1 MAKGNFTK
9 EAITRQVLN
18 FFNENSTKPFNYKQV
33 SAALGLKKSV
43 MKERVVD
50 AMFDLEAA
58 GKIQRIS
65 AGKYKANMRR
75 QTVTGVLDRESVAKK
90 TYLIPDDGGERVW
103 IAERS
108 MGCALNGDRVEVV
121 LFPRRKGRE
130 QEGEV
135 VNVLERKKTEFVGI
149 LEVKP
154 TFAFLNIDKKLLTHD
169 MFIPLDKLNGGKDGQ
184 RCVGRIVEWVSKE
197 KNPIGEI
204 VTVLG
209 DVGNNDAE
217 MHAILAEFGLPYSY
231 PQEVEDAANEIP
243 DVIDDDEI
251 ARRVDMRDV
260 VTFTI
265 DPRDAK
271 DFDDALSIRKL
282 EAGLWEIG
290 VHIADVTHYVTP
302 DSIIDKEAYK
312 RATSVY
318 LVDRTVPMLPE
329 RLCNNICSLRPNED
343 KLAYS
348 VIFHIDEF
356 AEVKDYKICRTVIN
370 SNRRFTYEE
379 AQAIIESQQLTVNS
393 QQSLNDTGTGEQ
405 YRDELLKLNEL
416 AQILRTK
423 RFAKGAIAFDRV
435 EVRFEID
442 EKGKPL
448 SVYFKEAK
456 ESNMLIE
463 EFMLL
468 ANKTVAAH
476 IGKGLINKPLSPSD
490 SLTSSSS
497 FLQGIMQTSLPS
509 ALASSVGSP
518 NLGEHSSVK
527 LKKKPKTF
535 VYRVHDVP
543 NPDKLENF
551 STFIKRFGYKLKTTG
566 KSEVVSAAINNLL
579 DQVTGK
585 REQNLIETLAIR
597 SMAKATYT
605 TENIGHY
612 GLAFDYYTHF
622 TSPIRRYPDMMVHRL
637 LTRYLFEE
645 GHSVNKNEYE
655 EYCEHSSDME
665 QLAASAERASIKYK
679 QVEYMSERLG
689 QVYDGVISGVTD
701 WGIYV
706 ELNENKC
713 EGMIPVRCLDD
724 DYYEFDEKN
733 YCIVGRYT
741 GKRYQLGDELTVKI
755 AKADLVK
762 KQLDFVL
769 V

>member
-243 DVIDDDEI
+243 DVIDDEEI

-282 EAGLWEIG
+282 ETGLWEIG

-379 AQAIIESQQLTVNS
+379 AQAIIESQQSIVNS
-393 QQSLNDTGTGEQ
+393 QQSVNDTGTGEQ
-405 YRDELLKLNEL
+405 YCDELLKLNEL

-476 IGKGLINKPLSPSD
+476 IGKNAQCTMHNAQSD
-490 SLTSSSS
+490 SNTRRS
-497 FLQGIMQTSLPS
+497 
-509 ALASSVGSP
+509 
-518 NLGEHSSVK
+518 
-527 LKKKPKTF
+527 KKKPKTF

>member
-1 MAKGNFTK
+1 MEIVFASKLYWRK
-9 EAITRQVLN
+9 MTRIEKLNELLDLALVLQ
-18 FFNENSTKPFNYKQV
+18 NSYY
-33 SAALGLKKSV
+33 G
-43 MKERVVD
+43 
-50 AMFDLEAA
+50 
-58 GKIQRIS
+58 
-65 AGKYKANMRR
+65 
-75 QTVTGVLDRESVAKK
+75 K
-90 TYLIPDDGGERVW
+90 TYDELEELYGFPRRRLERLMSVLIEQF
-103 IAERS
+103 
-108 MGCALNGDRVEVV
+108 GDKVEVV
-121 LFPRRKGRE
+121 LFPRRKGKE

-135 VNVLERKKTEFVGI
+135 IEVLERKKTEFVGI

-154 TFAFLNIDKKLLTHD
+154 TFAFLNIDKKQLTHD
-169 MFIPLDKLNGGKDGQ
+169 IFIPLEKLNGGKDGQ
-184 RCVGRIVEWVSKE
+184 RCVGRIVEWASKE

-204 VTVLG
+204 VAVLG

-217 MHAILAEFGLPYSY
+217 MHAILAEFGLPYTY
-231 PQEVEDAANEIP
+231 PQEVENAANEIS
-243 DVIDDDEI
+243 DVIDAEEI
-251 ARRVDMRDV
+251 ARRRDMRDV

-282 EAGLWEIG
+282 ESNLWEVG

-348 VIFHIDEF
+348 VIFQIDEF
-356 AEVKDYKICRTVIN
+356 AEVKGYEICRTVIN

-379 AQAIIESQQLTVNS
+379 AQEIIESQQSKVDG
-393 QQSLNDTGTGEQ
+393 QQSGNNTKTGEQ

-468 ANKTVAAH
+468 ANRTVAAH
-476 IGKGLINKPLSPSD
+476 IGKPKG
-490 SLTSSSS
+490 
-497 FLQGIMQTSLPS
+497 
-509 ALASSVGSP
+509 
-518 NLGEHSSVK
+518 VK
-527 LKKKPKTF
+527 GAKSKPKTF

-566 KSEVVSAAINNLL
+566 KNEAVSAAINNLL
-579 DQVTGK
+579 DQVAGK

-713 EGMIPVRCLDD
+713 EGMIPIRCLDD

-733 YCIVGRYT
+733 YCIVGRHT
-741 GKRYQLGDELTVKI
+741 GKRYQLGDELTVRI
-755 AKADLVK
+755 AKTDLVK
-762 KQLDFVL
+762 KQLDFEL

>member
-243 DVIDDDEI
+243 DVIDDEEI

-490 SLTSSSS
+490 S
-497 FLQGIMQTSLPS
+497 
-509 ALASSVGSP
+509 SP

>member
-50 AMFDLEAA
+50 AIFELEAA

-231 PQEVEDAANEIP
+231 PQEVEDAANEIA
-243 DVIDDDEI
+243 DKIDNEEI
-251 ARRVDMRDV
+251 ARRIDMRDV

-282 EAGLWEIG
+282 ETGLWEVG

-379 AQAIIESQQLTVNS
+379 AQQIIE
-393 QQSLNDTGTGEQ
+393 TGEGDYAQ
-405 YRDELLKLNEL
+405 EMMKLNEL

-456 ESNMLIE
+456 EANKLIE

-468 ANKTVAAH
+468 ANKTVATH
-476 IGKGLINKPLSPSD
+476 IGKPKG
-490 SLTSSSS
+490 
-497 FLQGIMQTSLPS
+497 
-509 ALASSVGSP
+509 
-518 NLGEHSSVK
+518 VK
-527 LKKKPKTF
+527 GAKAKPKTF

-566 KSEVVSAAINNLL
+566 KNQEVSSAINNLL

-637 LTRYLFEE
+637 LTRYLFDE

>member
-75 QTVTGVLDRESVAKK
+75 QTVTGVLDRETVAKK

-121 LFPRRKGRE
+121 LFPRRKGKE

-135 VNVLERKKTEFVGI
+135 VEVLERKKTEFVGI

-184 RCVGRIVEWVSKE
+184 RCVGRIMEWVSKE

-209 DVGNNDAE
+209 DVGDNDAE

-231 PQEVEDAANEIP
+231 PQEVEDAANEIS
-243 DVIDDDEI
+243 DIIDTEEI
-251 ARRVDMRDV
+251 ARRMDMRDV

-282 EAGLWEIG
+282 ETGLWEIG

-302 DSIIDKEAYK
+302 NSIIDKEAYK

-343 KLAYS
+343 KLSYS
-348 VIFHIDEF
+348 VVFHVDEF

-379 AQAIIESQQLTVNS
+379 AQQIIE
-393 QQSLNDTGTGEQ
+393 TGEGDYAQ
-405 YRDELLKLNEL
+405 EVLKLNEL
-416 AQILRTK
+416 AKMLRVK

-476 IGKGLINKPLSPSD
+476 IGK
-490 SLTSSSS
+490 
-497 FLQGIMQTSLPS
+497 
-509 ALASSVGSP
+509 P
-518 NLGEHSSVK
+518 NAVK
-527 LKKKPKTF
+527 GANSKPKTF

-645 GHSVNKNEYE
+645 GHSVNKNEFE

-713 EGMIPVRCLDD
+713 EGMIPIRCLDD

-733 YCIVGRYT
+733 YCIVGRHT

>member
-18 FFNENSTKPFNYKQV
+18 FFNENSTKLFNYKQV

-50 AMFDLEAA
+50 AMFELEAA

-121 LFPRRKGRE
+121 LFPRRKGKE

-135 VNVLERKKTEFVGI
+135 VEVLERKKTEFVGI

-169 MFIPLDKLNGGKDGQ
+169 MFIPLEKLNGGKDGQ
-184 RCVGRIVEWVSKE
+184 RCVGRIVEWASKE

-209 DVGNNDAE
+209 DVGDNDAE

-231 PQEVEDAANEIP
+231 PADVEAAANEIS
-243 DVIDDDEI
+243 DKIEDEEI
-251 ARRVDMRDV
+251 AHRVDMRDV

-282 EAGLWEIG
+282 ESGLWEIG

-343 KLAYS
+343 KLAFS
-348 VIFHIDEF
+348 VVFHVDEF

-379 AQAIIESQQLTVNS
+379 AQEIIE
-393 QQSLNDTGTGEQ
+393 TGEGDYTQ
-405 YRDELLKLNEL
+405 EMLKLNEL
-416 AQILRTK
+416 AKMLRVK

-468 ANKTVAAH
+468 ANKTVAMH
-476 IGKGLINKPLSPSD
+476 IGKPK
-490 SLTSSSS
+490 
-497 FLQGIMQTSLPS
+497 
-509 ALASSVGSP
+509 A
-518 NLGEHSSVK
+518 VK
-527 LKKKPKTF
+527 GAKSKPKTF

-713 EGMIPVRCLDD
+713 EGMIPIRCLDD

-733 YCIVGRYT
+733 YCIVGRHT

>member
-121 LFPRRKGRE
+121 LFPRRKGKE

-135 VNVLERKKTEFVGI
+135 VEVLERKKTEFVGI

-217 MHAILAEFGLPYSY
+217 MHAILAEFGLPYNY
-231 PQEVEDAANEIP
+231 PQEVEDAANEIS
-243 DVIDDDEI
+243 DKIDDEEI

-282 EAGLWEIG
+282 ETGLWEIG

-348 VIFHIDEF
+348 VVFHVDEF

-379 AQAIIESQQLTVNS
+379 AQQIIE
-393 QQSLNDTGTGEQ
+393 TGEGDYAQ
-405 YRDELLKLNEL
+405 EVLKLNEL
-416 AQILRTK
+416 AKMLRVK

-476 IGKGLINKPLSPSD
+476 IGKPKAAKGAKSKS
-490 SLTSSSS
+490 
-497 FLQGIMQTSLPS
+497 
-509 ALASSVGSP
+509 
-518 NLGEHSSVK
+518 
-527 LKKKPKTF
+527 KTF

-733 YCIVGRYT
+733 YCIVGRHT

>member
-50 AMFDLEAA
+50 ALFDLEAA
-58 GKIQRIS
+58 GKIQRVS

-108 MGCALNGDRVEVV
+108 MGCALNGDKVEVV
-121 LFPRRKGRE
+121 LFPRRKGKE

-135 VNVLERKKTEFVGI
+135 IEVLERKKTEFVGI

-154 TFAFLNIDKKLLTHD
+154 TFAFLNIDKKQLTHD
-169 MFIPLDKLNGGKDGQ
+169 IFIPLEKLNGGKDGQ
-184 RCVGRIVEWVSKE
+184 RCVGRIVEWASKE

-204 VTVLG
+204 VAVLG

-217 MHAILAEFGLPYSY
+217 MHAILAEFGLPYTY
-231 PQEVEDAANEIP
+231 PQEVEDAANEIS
-243 DVIDDDEI
+243 DVIDAEEI
-251 ARRVDMRDV
+251 ARRRDMRDV

-282 EAGLWEIG
+282 ESNLWEVG

-348 VIFHIDEF
+348 VIFQIDEF
-356 AEVKDYKICRTVIN
+356 AEVKGYEICRTVIN

-379 AQAIIESQQLTVNS
+379 AQEIIESQQSTVDD
-393 QQSLNDTGTGEQ
+393 QQSENNTKTEEQ

-468 ANKTVAAH
+468 ANRTVAAH
-476 IGKGLINKPLSPSD
+476 IGKPKG
-490 SLTSSSS
+490 
-497 FLQGIMQTSLPS
+497 
-509 ALASSVGSP
+509 
-518 NLGEHSSVK
+518 VK
-527 LKKKPKTF
+527 GAKSKPKTF

-566 KSEVVSAAINNLL
+566 KNEAVSAAINNLL
-579 DQVTGK
+579 DQVAGK

-713 EGMIPVRCLDD
+713 EGMIPIRCLDD

-733 YCIVGRYT
+733 YCIVGRHT
-741 GKRYQLGDELTVKI
+741 GKRYQLGDELTVRI
-755 AKADLVK
+755 AKTDLVK
-762 KQLDFVL
+762 KQLDFEL

>member
-1 MAKGNFTK
+1 MKTEKEKKPEKRSFTK

-33 SAALGLKKSV
+33 AAALGLKKSV

-50 AMFDLEAA
+50 AMFDLESA

-108 MGCALNGDRVEVV
+108 MGCALNGDKVEVV
-121 LFPRRKGRE
+121 LFPRRKGKE

-169 MFIPLDKLNGGKDGQ
+169 MFIPLEKLNGGKDGQ
-184 RCVGRIVEWVSKE
+184 RCVGRIVEWSSKE

-204 VTVLG
+204 VAVLG

-231 PQEVEDAANEIP
+231 PKEVEDAANEIS
-243 DVIDDDEI
+243 DVIDAEEI
-251 ARRVDMRDV
+251 ARRKDMRDV
-260 VTFTI
+260 TTFTI

-282 EAGLWEIG
+282 ETGLWEVG

-302 DSIIDKEAYK
+302 NSIIDKEAYK

-318 LVDRTVPMLPE
+318 LVDRTIPMLPE

-343 KLAYS
+343 KLSYS
-348 VIFHIDEF
+348 VVFQLDEF
-356 AEVKDYKICRTVIN
+356 AEVKSYEICRTVIN
-370 SNRRFTYEE
+370 SNRRFAYEE
-379 AQAIIESQQLTVNS
+379 AQAIIES
-393 QQSLNDTGTGEQ
+393 GEGD
-405 YRDELLKLNEL
+405 YATELLKLNEL
-416 AQILRTK
+416 AKILRVK

-456 ESNMLIE
+456 EANKLIE

-468 ANKTVAAH
+468 ANKTVATH
-476 IGKGLINKPLSPSD
+476 IGKYNAQCSMLNAQSEKQHKTKG
-490 SLTSSSS
+490 
-497 FLQGIMQTSLPS
+497 
-509 ALASSVGSP
+509 
-518 NLGEHSSVK
+518 
-527 LKKKPKTF
+527 KPKTF

-566 KSEVVSAAINNLL
+566 KNQEVSSAINNLL
-579 DQVTGK
+579 DQVAGK
-585 REQNLIETLAIR
+585 REQNLIETLAVR

-612 GLAFDYYTHF
+612 GLAFDYYSHF
-622 TSPIRRYPDMMVHRL
+622 TSPIRRYPDMMAHRL

-713 EGMIPVRCLDD
+713 EGMIPIRCLDD

-733 YCIVGRYT
+733 YCIVGRHT
-741 GKRYQLGDELTVKI
+741 GRRYQLGDELTVRI
-755 AKADLVK
+755 AKTDLVK
-762 KQLDFVL
+762 KQLDFEL

>member
-1 MAKGNFTK
+1 M
-9 EAITRQVLN
+9 
-18 FFNENSTKPFNYKQV
+18 
-33 SAALGLKKSV
+33 SAAVGLKKSV

-50 AMFDLEAA
+50 AMFELEAA

-121 LFPRRKGRE
+121 LFPRRKGKE

-135 VNVLERKKTEFVGI
+135 VEVLERKKTEFVGI

-169 MFIPLDKLNGGKDGQ
+169 MFIPLEKLNGGKDGQ
-184 RCVGRIVEWVSKE
+184 RCVGRIVEWASKE

-209 DVGNNDAE
+209 DVGDNDAE

-231 PQEVEDAANEIP
+231 PANVEEAANEIS
-243 DVIDDDEI
+243 DNIEDEEI
-251 ARRVDMRDV
+251 TRRVDMRDV

-282 EAGLWEIG
+282 ESGSWEIG

-343 KLAYS
+343 KLSYS
-348 VIFHIDEF
+348 VVFQVDEF

-379 AQAIIESQQLTVNS
+379 AQQIIE
-393 QQSLNDTGTGEQ
+393 TGEGDYAQ
-405 YRDELLKLNEL
+405 EVLKLNEL
-416 AQILRTK
+416 AKMLRVK

-456 ESNMLIE
+456 EANMLIE

-468 ANKTVAAH
+468 ANKTVAMH
-476 IGKGLINKPLSPSD
+476 IGKPK
-490 SLTSSSS
+490 
-497 FLQGIMQTSLPS
+497 
-509 ALASSVGSP
+509 A
-518 NLGEHSSVK
+518 VK
-527 LKKKPKTF
+527 GAKSKPKTF

-579 DQVTGK
+579 DQVEGK

-645 GHSVNKNEYE
+645 EHSVNKNEYE

-713 EGMIPVRCLDD
+713 EGMIPIRFLDD

-733 YCIVGRYT
+733 YCIVGRHT

-755 AKADLVK
+755 AKTDLVK
-762 KQLDFVL
+762 KQLDFEL
-769 V
+769 A

>member
-50 AMFDLEAA
+50 AIFDLEAA

-75 QTVTGVLDRESVAKK
+75 QTVTGILDRESVAKK

-108 MGCALNGDRVEVV
+108 MGCALNGDKVEVV
-121 LFPRRKGRE
+121 LFPRRKGKE

-135 VNVLERKKTEFVGI
+135 VEVLERKKTEFVGI

-184 RCVGRIVEWVSKE
+184 RCVGRIVEWASKE

-217 MHAILAEFGLPYSY
+217 MHAILAEFGLPYTY
-231 PQEVEDAANEIP
+231 PQEVEDAANQIS
-243 DVIDDDEI
+243 DIIDAEEI
-251 ARRVDMRDV
+251 ARRRDMRDV

-282 EAGLWEIG
+282 ETGLWEVG

-302 DSIIDKEAYK
+302 DSIIEKEAYK

-356 AEVKDYKICRTVIN
+356 AEVKHYDICRTVIN

-379 AQAIIESQQLTVNS
+379 AQQIIETSEGDYAQEV
-393 QQSLNDTGTGEQ
+393 
-405 YRDELLKLNEL
+405 LKLNEL
-416 AQILRTK
+416 AKIMRTK

-468 ANKTVAAH
+468 ANKTVATH
-476 IGKGLINKPLSPSD
+476 IGKPK
-490 SLTSSSS
+490 
-497 FLQGIMQTSLPS
+497 S
-509 ALASSVGSP
+509 AKGAKS
-518 NLGEHSSVK
+518 
-527 LKKKPKTF
+527 KPKTF

-566 KSEVVSAAINNLL
+566 KNEAVSAAINNLL
-579 DQVTGK
+579 DQVVGK

-612 GLAFDYYTHF
+612 GLAFEYYTHF

-637 LTRYLFEE
+637 LTRYLFDE
-645 GHSVNKNEYE
+645 GHSVNRNEYE

-733 YCIVGRYT
+733 YCIVGRHT
-741 GKRYQLGDELTVKI
+741 GKRYQLGDELTVRI
-755 AKADLVK
+755 AKTDLIK
-762 KQLDFVL
+762 KQLDFEL

>member
-18 FFNENSTKPFNYKQV
+18 FFNENPTKPFNYKQV

-50 AMFDLEAA
+50 AIFDLEAA

-108 MGCALNGDRVEVV
+108 MGCALNGDKVEVV
-121 LFPRRKGRE
+121 LFPRRKGKE

-135 VNVLERKKTEFVGI
+135 IEVLERKKTEFVGI

-154 TFAFLNIDKKLLTHD
+154 TFAFLNIDKKQLTHD
-169 MFIPLDKLNGGKDGQ
+169 IFIPLDKLNGGKDGQ
-184 RCVGRIVEWVSKE
+184 RCVGRIVEWASKE

-209 DVGNNDAE
+209 NVGNNDAE
-217 MHAILAEFGLPYSY
+217 MHAILAEFGLPYTY
-231 PQEVEDAANEIP
+231 PKEVEDAANEIP
-243 DVIDDDEI
+243 DTIDADEI
-251 ARRVDMRDV
+251 ARRRDMRDV

-271 DFDDALSIRKL
+271 DFDDALSIRKI
-282 EAGLWEIG
+282 ETGLWEIG

-302 DSIIDKEAYK
+302 DSIIEKEAYK

-348 VIFHIDEF
+348 VIFHVDEF
-356 AEVKDYKICRTVIN
+356 ADIKHYDICRTVIN

-379 AQAIIESQQLTVNS
+379 AQQIIETSEGDYAQ
-393 QQSLNDTGTGEQ
+393 EI
-405 YRDELLKLNEL
+405 LKLNEL
-416 AQILRTK
+416 AKIMRTK

-442 EKGKPL
+442 ENGKPI

-468 ANKTVAAH
+468 ANKTVATH
-476 IGKGLINKPLSPSD
+476 IGKPKNAKGAKS
-490 SLTSSSS
+490 
-497 FLQGIMQTSLPS
+497 
-509 ALASSVGSP
+509 
-518 NLGEHSSVK
+518 
-527 LKKKPKTF
+527 KPKTF

-566 KSEVVSAAINNLL
+566 KNEAVSSAINNLL
-579 DQVTGK
+579 DQVVGK

-612 GLAFDYYTHF
+612 GLAFEYYTHF

-637 LTRYLFEE
+637 LTRYLFDE
-645 GHSVNKNEYE
+645 GHSVNKNEFE

-689 QVYDGVISGVTD
+689 QVFDGVISGVTD

-733 YCIVGRYT
+733 YCIVGRHT
-741 GKRYQLGDELTVKI
+741 GKRYQLGDELTVRI
-755 AKADLVK
+755 AKTDLIK
-762 KQLDFVL
+762 KQLDFEL
-769 V
+769 A

>member
-50 AMFDLEAA
+50 AMFELEAA

-121 LFPRRKGRE
+121 LFPRRKGKE

-135 VNVLERKKTEFVGI
+135 VEVLERKKTEFVGI

-169 MFIPLDKLNGGKDGQ
+169 MFIPLEKLNGGKDGQ
-184 RCVGRIVEWVSKE
+184 RCVGRIVEWASKE

-209 DVGNNDAE
+209 DVGDNDAE

-231 PQEVEDAANEIP
+231 PADVEAAANERSDKIE
-243 DVIDDDEI
+243 DEEI

-271 DFDDALSIRKL
+271 DFDDALSIRKITNPSVASDSSPKTG
-282 EAGLWEIG
+282 EQYLWEIG

-343 KLAYS
+343 KLAFS
-348 VIFHIDEF
+348 VVFHVDEF

-379 AQAIIESQQLTVNS
+379 AQEIIECGMRNEELGMNKPLSPS
-393 QQSLNDTGTGEQ
+393 DSSPKTGEQ
-405 YRDELLKLNEL
+405 YNAEILKLNEL
-416 AQILRTK
+416 AKMLRVK

-468 ANKTVAAH
+468 ANKTVAMH
-476 IGKGLINKPLSPSD
+476 IGKPK
-490 SLTSSSS
+490 
-497 FLQGIMQTSLPS
+497 
-509 ALASSVGSP
+509 A
-518 NLGEHSSVK
+518 VK
-527 LKKKPKTF
+527 GAKSKPKTF

-713 EGMIPVRCLDD
+713 EGMIPIRCLDD

-733 YCIVGRYT
+733 YCIVGRHT

>member
-50 AMFDLEAA
+50 AMFDLESA
-58 GKIQRIS
+58 GKIQRVS

-75 QTVTGVLDRESVAKK
+75 KTVVGVLDRESVAKK

-108 MGCALNGDRVEVV
+108 MGRALNGDRVEVV
-121 LFPRRKGRE
+121 LFPRRKGKE

-135 VNVLERKKTEFVGI
+135 IEVLERKKTEFVGI

-169 MFIPLDKLNGGKDGQ
+169 IFIPLEKLNGGKDGQ
-184 RCVGRIVEWVSKE
+184 RCVGRIVEWASKE

-204 VTVLG
+204 VAVLG

-217 MHAILAEFGLPYSY
+217 MHAILAEFGLPYTY
-231 PQEVEDAANEIP
+231 PQEVEDAANEIS
-243 DVIDDDEI
+243 DVIDAEEI
-251 ARRVDMRDV
+251 ARRRDMRDV

-282 EAGLWEIG
+282 ESGLWEVG

-348 VIFHIDEF
+348 VVFHVDEF

-379 AQAIIESQQLTVNS
+379 AQQIIE
-393 QQSLNDTGTGEQ
+393 TGEGDYAQ
-405 YRDELLKLNEL
+405 EVLKLNEL
-416 AQILRTK
+416 AKMLRVK

-442 EKGKPL
+442 KKGKPL

-476 IGKGLINKPLSPSD
+476 IGKPK
-490 SLTSSSS
+490 
-497 FLQGIMQTSLPS
+497 
-509 ALASSVGSP
+509 A
-518 NLGEHSSVK
+518 VK
-527 LKKKPKTF
+527 GAKSKAKTF

-566 KSEVVSAAINNLL
+566 KNEAVSAAINNLL
-579 DQVTGK
+579 DQVAGK

-713 EGMIPVRCLDD
+713 EGMISIRCLDD

-741 GKRYQLGDELTVKI
+741 GKRYQLGDELTVRI
-755 AKADLVK
+755 AKTDLVK
-762 KQLDFVL
+762 KQLDFEL